1 MTTVSRRAGVLA
13 YKNTLRVEL
22 KRVSPTRNRIFKYLK
37 RLPHSV
43 RKWLGNYAKQLSVS
57 NLQGGISTILLDN
70 GIGLDFID
78 YLGENTKN
86 TVHYYS

>member
-1 MTTVSRRAGVLA
+1 MAG
-13 YKNTLRVEL
+13 KLRKAAECFE
-22 KRVSPTRNRIFKYLK
+22 S
-37 RLPHSV
+37 
-43 RKWLGNYAKQLSVS
+43 A
-57 NLQGGISTILLDN
+57 GGIFTILLDN